1 VYKDGL
7 PTGTIHVVY
16 VRKGIGWRKLPPS
29 GGLFCLKNM
38 TPEQL
43 SQEIG
48 NKLIPAFIKGVF
60 SKEVF
65 FGFLKM
71 WKLLLFALLILIA
84 DRILDSKNK
93 NTRK

>member
-1 VYKDGL
+1 
-7 PTGTIHVVY
+7 
-16 VRKGIGWRKLPPS
+16 
-29 GGLFCLKNM
+29 M

-93 NTRK
+93 NARKQ